1 MAKQVGIHQLRGK
14 VGQMKYYGMKGV
26 QGGLVQSINEGM
38 SERVKTDAAYAN
50 TRLNNAEFGAAGSTA
65 GAIIRSLTQKWRYL
79 LIPFATGNAAK
90 SVRALMMLDTTGKWG
105 QRDLKG
111 TDWQKVLASEI
122 SALSKNEVED
132 YSGLTLDSTFSS
144 TNGLE
149 IVCDASGVLHNEKL
163 EAFGCNGVKV
173 IVLGGVVN
181 ASAFD
186 ETAEAYAPALAD
198 LTIVNQG
205 EIEFGGTDDLNG
217 TRTDIKVTAQASNK
231 LYCGVIVLLPYKE
244 VNGEQYIMQEH
255 CSFKMVATEPAA

>member
-26 QGGLVQSINEGM
+26 EGGLVQSINEGM

-90 SVRALMMLDTTGKWG
+90 SVRALMQLDTTGKWG

-111 TDWQKVLASEI
+111 TEWQKILASEI

-132 YSGLTLDSTFSS
+132 YSDLTFIAEFNSEDGLLIGVEGGSS
-144 TNGLE
+144 FT
-149 IVCDASGVLHNEKL
+149 NEKL
-163 EAFGCNGVKV
+163 AALGISGVQ
-173 IVLGGVVN
+173 IISLSGVVN

-186 ETAEAYAPALAD
+186 NNSQAYAPAFAD
-198 LTIVNQG
+198 LKIVSAS
-205 EIEFGGTDDLNG
+205 EVDFGDGFELAEN
-217 TRTDIKVTAQASNK
+217 RVDIKVAAQADNK
-231 LYCGVIVLLPYKE
+231 LYGGVVIFLPYKI
-244 VNGEQYIMQEH
+244 VNGSKYIMQEH
-255 CSFKMVATEPAA
+255 CSFKMLAAE